1 MVIRNKFSLKLEE
14 NSFLFSPTENVTSSS
29 AAISLIA
36 TFSMPLVSAATTV
49 PVPFTLSSVYLL
61 QRKSSYNVGKSTSLQ
76 SRRTANTSGF
86 STNKADNTAL
96 TSNVPG
102 HGVTRT
108 KISSH
113 LSALMTTSTLHTGDT
128 MESAPVF
135 TTTWATVCV
144 SSASKSFPVSR
155 NSLHLLPSRL
165 TTSSQLKELQRT
177 ETTRVTISLEFH
189 YTSKSVSQT
198 SLFPQMS
205 RSNRGAEI
213 SKMTNP
219 STRLHR
225 TLGLKNSASLSQL
238 SSPPSVPSPQIGAP
252 TDQPTETAKMAFSS
266 LRLYITLGRQNRT
279 LLPQLSSPLSVSSSQ
294 PDVPT
299 LTSTS
304 TIGLPCTTHE
314 EIITKST
321 ETKEEM
327 ISLTIQRQ
335 TFPSVS
341 NPQTVASTLM
351 SSSSVGLR
359 CATNEEV
366 TVLPTAQPEEMSA
379 MPGIMV
385 QFQPVKG
392 DQELVRTQR
401 ATSLHTFLQY
411 QTRIIILN
419 IDGENS
425 L

>member
-314 EIITKST
+314 T
-321 ETKEEM
+321 